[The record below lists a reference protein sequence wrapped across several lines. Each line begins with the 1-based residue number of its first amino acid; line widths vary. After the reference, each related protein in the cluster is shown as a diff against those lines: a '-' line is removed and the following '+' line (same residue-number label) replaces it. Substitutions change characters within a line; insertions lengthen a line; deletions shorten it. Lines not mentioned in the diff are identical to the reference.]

1 MSSSLF
7 VSLVLCFKGAM
18 SMAGEILLILRNWES
33 WSHRPFIMGQ
43 AEDELSLLIST
54 KILSIAL
61 LESL

>member
-1 MSSSLF
+1 
-7 VSLVLCFKGAM
+7 M